1 MIVRLRSTS
10 VLVLSLTAATATT
23 GQAVPQSDLHA
34 VTGDTS
40 RSLFG
45 TGKRVL
51 VGILD
56 GGIDPNHPAVRTSIY
71 ASKDFSGSRTTDD
84 DPTGAGHATGI
95 AGLYVGHAGDYTG
108 LVPRSGIINAR
119 VITGKDYTNDTM
131 SGNGLFWA
139 LDAGAKVINLS
150 YGNKLG
156 DGPLTS
162 KFNLM
167 VDYASEQYGA
177 SIVAAA
183 GNDNDTAVQQVPN
196 GAYNGYGV
204 GSVDAS
210 RFNTVS
216 DFSNFALRSDR
227 RSKPDLVAP
236 GDAVERANANWEK
249 GTLYSTGS
257 GTSFS
262 APIVGGVL
270 AQMTGYGI
278 AARLPTDPRV
288 LKAILLASADKVYD
302 SDGSAWAPR
311 HQFTTRKGALGIDQ
325 PLDDE
330 QGAGRLDAVAAY
342 RIYSKSRDSSTPVA
356 NWAFTSLKRFRTYGM
371 SLGRL
376 TAGQRVDTS
385 IAWDYH
391 VGRTDN
397 GNRVVDAGDK
407 FYESVPLADFALSL
421 IKDGRVIATS
431 DSLYDNTELLSYK
444 ITTAGNYT
452 LEVYRHPTGGNRNE
466 TFALAA
472 HVLNNPPSF
481 RSIEDPT
488 SLFASQSGGVSRSLD
503 EPSGVSRSIEAV
515 TAVPEPS
522 SGLVLLIVTGIACGQ
537 RRRRRSK

>member
-1 MIVRLRSTS
+1 MRLRSAS
-10 VLVLSLTAATATT
+10 ILVLSLSAATTAR
-23 GQAVPQSDLHA
+23 AVTQDDLHA

-51 VGILD
+51 IGILD
-56 GGIDPNHPAVRTSIY
+56 GGIDPNHPAIRSSVY
-71 ASKDFSGSRTTDD
+71 ASKDFSGSGTTND

-95 AGLYVGHAGDYTG
+95 AALYVGHAPDYTG
-108 LVPRSGIINAR
+108 LVPKSGIINAR
-119 VITGKDYTNDTM
+119 VITGKDFTNDTM

-139 LDAGAKVINLS
+139 LGAGAKVINLS

-156 DGPLTS
+156 DGPLTN

-204 GSVDAS
+204 GSLDAS
-210 RFNTVS
+210 RYNSVS
-216 DFSNFALRSDR
+216 NFSNFALRTDR

-236 GDAVERANANWEK
+236 GDAVERANANWET

-262 APIVGGVL
+262 TPIVGGVL
-270 AQMTGYGI
+270 AQMMGYGI
-278 AARLPTDPRV
+278 AAGLPTDPRV
-288 LKAILLASADKVYD
+288 LKAILLSSADKVYD
-302 SDGSAWAPR
+302 SDGSAWTPR
-311 HQFTTRKGALGIDQ
+311 HQFTTKKGALGIDQ

-342 RIYSKSRDSSTPVA
+342 RIYSKTHDSSTPVA
-356 NWAFTSLKRFRTYGM
+356 DWAFTSLKRFRTYGM
-371 SLGRL
+371 SLGHL

-397 GNRVVDAGDK
+397 GNGVVDAGDK
-407 FYESVPLADFALSL
+407 FYQNVPLADFALSL

-431 DSLYDNTELLSYK
+431 DSLYDNTELLTYK
-444 ITTAGNYT
+444 ITTAGNYA

-466 TFALAA
+466 TFAVAA

-488 SLFASQSGGVSRSLD
+488 PLVASAST
-503 EPSGVSRSIEAV
+503 GVSRSIEII
-515 TAVPEPS
+515 AVPEPS
-522 SGLVLLIVTGIACGQ
+522 SGLVLLIVTGVACGRRRQ
-537 RRRRRSK
+537 RRVK